1 MEELEAIK
9 ETFLQGIPIERV
21 KLPTK
26 LKIKIKI
33 WDGEFQITEC
43 KSLLHFNMCST
54 WSETIKSLT
63 EIVSNAF
70 RVLYSQAIYRKSQIN
85 PF

>member
-9 ETFLQGIPIERV
+9 ETFLLGIPIERV
-21 KLPTK
+21 KLPNK
-26 LKIKIKI
+26 LKIKI

-54 WSETIKSLT
+54 WSETIKPLT

-70 RVLYSQAIYRKSQIN
+70 SLVFTSYI
-85 PF
+85 

>member
-1 MEELEAIK
+1 MEELEAI
-9 ETFLQGIPIERV
+9 ETFLQGIPIERR

-26 LKIKIKI
+26 LKIKI

-43 KSLLHFNMCST
+43 KSLLNFNMCST
-54 WSETIKSLT
+54 WSETIKTQT

-70 RVLYSQAIYRKSQIN
+70 TVLYSQAIYRKSQIN